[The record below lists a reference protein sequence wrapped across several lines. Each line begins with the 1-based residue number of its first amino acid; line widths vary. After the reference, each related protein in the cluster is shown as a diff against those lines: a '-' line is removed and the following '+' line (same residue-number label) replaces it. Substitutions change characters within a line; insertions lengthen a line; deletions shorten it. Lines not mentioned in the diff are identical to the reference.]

1 MKDQDLILRGWRKC
15 CLYCC
20 IAGVVTLLSGLIPG
34 IHCTDFGAGM
44 GVGEIVFGV
53 SAYVLSRFGVMP

>member
-1 MKDQDLILRGWRKC
+1 MKDDAFILKGWRKC

-20 IAGVVTLLSGLIPG
+20 IAGGVTLLSRLIPG
-34 IHCTDFGAGM
+34 IPCTDFGAGV

-53 SAYVLSRFGVMP
+53 SAYLFSRVGGMP